1 MNKKLIK
8 MLIILGVVLIIS
20 ACGGGA
26 SPILT
31 TFSLPPAS
39 LVATVLSNTQ
49 APLSTTALVGI
60 ACTDCHSG
68 MIEVGDLDRTPW
80 VSLPTCSSCHSEALT
95 KYVSTHLD
103 KPIQKLTA
111 NAGTLYRN
119 SKAHGSVG
127 IYCTVCHGSPHAIFP
142 TTTASN
148 HEQPIRL
155 QGHAGPIVECEVC
168 HMEKPIE
175 AFWHFGGE
183 D

>member
-1 MNKKLIK
+1 

-39 LVATVLSNTQ
+39 LVATILSNAQ
-49 APLSTTALVGI
+49 APLSTMALVGI

-68 MIEVGDLDRTPW
+68 MIEVGDPDRTPW
-80 VSLPTCSSCHSEALT
+80 VSLPTWSSFHSEALT
-95 KYVSTHLD
+95 KYVSTHMD

-127 IYCTVCHGSPHAIFP
+127 IYCAVCHGSPHAIYP
-142 TTTASN
+142 TTTARD

-155 QGHAGPIVECEVC
+155 QGHVGPIVECEVC